1 MKTQT
6 DTVRSNARNDRVK
19 RDYLIFLG
27 NARQRSQATVDQ
39 VRQAIDRLEAYTGFK
54 DFGTFNKDQARG
66 FKAALIAAKS
76 VRTGKPIST
85 STAHHVL
92 QAIKEF
98 LAWLQSQPGYRR
110 RINVPDIAYL
120 NLTAKEEREAHVV
133 RPKSYPT
140 IEQYR
145 AALFALP
152 STTEIERR
160 DRAVMALLLL
170 TGMRDSAAAS
180 LKLKHISIARR
191 HVFQDPREVHTK
203 FSKAIETFFFP
214 VGDDV
219 EEALRD
225 WVRFLFEVKLFGR
238 DDPLFPK
245 SSVGMGEDGDFMVK
259 GLSRE
264 HWATAEPIREIFR
277 RAFVGVDLP
286 YFRPHSVRD
295 TLTQLAY
302 RRQLTPEQ
310 LKAWSQNLGHES
322 VLTTLGSY
330 GRVSSER
337 HGEMMAELRH
347 TSAGIADDDIVAMLD
362 DVRKKI
368 LRKKG

>member
-1 MKTQT
+1 MKTP
-6 DTVRSNARNDRVK
+6 ARVTRTNPKNDRVK
-19 RDYLIFLG
+19 RDYLIHLG
-27 NARQRSQATVDQ
+27 NARKRSPATVDQ
-39 VRQAIDRLEAYTGFK
+39 ARQAIDRLEAYTGFK

-66 FKAALIAAKS
+66 FKAALVAAKS

-98 LAWLQSQPGYRR
+98 LAWVQSQPGYRR
-110 RINVPDIAYL
+110 RINVSDIHYL

-140 IEQYR
+140 VEQYR
-145 AALFALP
+145 AALFGLP
-152 STTEIERR
+152 CEAEIERR
-160 DRAVMALLLL
+160 DRAVMALILL
-170 TGMRDSAAAS
+170 TGMRDAAAAS
-180 LKLKHISIARR
+180 LKLKHVSMARR
-191 HVFQDPREVHTK
+191 HVFQDPREVKTK

-219 EEALRD
+219 EEILRG
-225 WVRFLFEVKLFGR
+225 WVRYLTEEKLYGL

-245 SSVGMGEDGDFMVK
+245 TSIGLGQDGDFTVK
-259 GLSRE
+259 GLTKE
-264 HWATAEPIREIFR
+264 HWASAEPIREIFR
-277 RAFVGVDLP
+277 RAFTSIDLP
-286 YFRPHSVRD
+286 YYKPHSVRD

-302 RRQLTPEQ
+302 QRQLTPEQ

-337 HGEMMAELRH
+337 QGEVIAELRH
-347 TSAGIADDDIVAMLD
+347 ASAEIADDDIVAMLD
-362 DVRKKI
+362 DVRKRI